1 MQNSIW
7 LYRIYDIAEEIKLD
21 IAESI
26 IAQRKPTSRLR
37 LSRIRPESIQI
48 KNPPVSVDLDREEIN
63 LGNYSLTGEFSARIH
78 DLGVVSIVLRLLLPE
93 HITHPE
99 LAILAHY
106 LDNHYDE
113 INPFFIGKL
122 KDMETLLGPALIKAR
137 TSGYQED
144 FTIFTFRHWPEN
156 WDPVPLLLADQGP
169 FSEQTNRET
178 MAHSFSYTPND
189 RAIITWDSAFIYDPA
204 GVTDIHDLLEFAT
217 VQLLE
222 LRYYDGLL
230 TEEMN
235 KMYNSLA
242 QAEKATRYDRLR
254 LYRGIMKHLMELVAD
269 ISEITERVQNALKV
283 TEDVFY
289 ARIYGTAVNI
299 FRTRQWM
306 ENIQHKITVI
316 QRSYSMM
323 SDEIISRRSLWLE
336 TAIVLLIVLDIILG
350 FLPIF
355 K

>member
-21 IAESI
+21 TAESI

-48 KNPPVSVDLDREEIN
+48 KNPPVSVDLDKQELT
-63 LGNYSLTGEFSARIH
+63 LGNYSLTGEFSARVH
-78 DLGVVSIVLRLLLPE
+78 DLGVVSIVLRLYLPDD
-93 HITHPE
+93 ITHPQ
-99 LAILAHY
+99 LVQLAHY
-106 LDNHYDE
+106 LDNHYEE
-113 INPFFIGKL
+113 INPHFVGKL
-122 KDMETLLGPALIKAR
+122 KDMETLLKPALVKAR
-137 TSGYQED
+137 ASGFEED
-144 FTIFTFRHWPEN
+144 FTIYTFRHWPDD
-156 WDPVPLLLADQGP
+156 WDPVPVLLAESGP
-169 FSEQTNRET
+169 FSEQINRET
-178 MAHSFSYTPND
+178 IAHSFSYTPND
-189 RAIITWDSAFIYDPA
+189 RTIVTWDSALIHDPA

-217 VQLLE
+217 VQLLV

-230 TEEMN
+230 TEEVN
-235 KMYNSLA
+235 KMYTSLS
-242 QAEKATRYDRLR
+242 QAEKATRYNRLR
-254 LYRGIMKHLMELVAD
+254 LYRSIMKQMLELVAD
-269 ISEITERVQNALKV
+269 ISEITERVQNSLKV
-283 TEDVFY
+283 TEDVY
-289 ARIYGTAVNI
+289 YTRIYGIAINI

-306 ENIQHKITVI
+306 ENIQHKISVI

-323 SDEIISRRSLWLE
+323 SDEIVSRRSLWLE